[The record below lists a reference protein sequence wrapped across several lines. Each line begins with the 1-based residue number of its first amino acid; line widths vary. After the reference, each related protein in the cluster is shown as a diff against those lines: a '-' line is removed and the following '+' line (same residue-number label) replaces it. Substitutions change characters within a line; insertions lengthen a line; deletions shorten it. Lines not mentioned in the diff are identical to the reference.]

1 MARPE
6 KNQITKIGVFY
17 DGNYFLHVSNYYN
30 YNHPRRGRIS
40 INGLHDFIRE
50 QIAFEEDVDVR
61 HCKIVESHYFRGRL
75 NAQEA
80 SSKGSLLYYDRVF
93 DDILMTAGVTT
104 HYLPIRNFY
113 GNKHEKGI
121 DVWLS
126 LEAFERAFY
135 KQFDV
140 LVLIASDGD
149 FVPLV
154 RKINALGTRVMLL
167 SWDFEFTNDEGQQR
181 MTRTSEELMRESSYP
196 YRMHD
201 IIDQGLET
209 ENYLIT
215 QLFVGNGNTLKE
227 TEVFE
232 VEQNGDY
239 YKSTILSLKNGF
251 GFIKFPENN
260 LFFHYTSLLDTDFN
274 DLEIGDQVEFTKDV
288 SEDGSNVARN
298 VKLIFN

>member
-6 KNQITKIGVFY
+6 KKQITKIGVFY

-30 YNHPRRGRIS
+30 YNHTRRGRIS
-40 INGLHDFIRE
+40 INGLHDFIKE
-50 QIAFEEDVDVR
+50 QIAFEEDADVR

-80 SSKGSLLYYDRVF
+80 STKGSLLYYDRVF

-140 LVLIASDGD
+140 LVLIACDGD

-154 RKINALGTRVMLL
+154 RKVNALGTRVMLL

-181 MTRTSEELMRESSYP
+181 MTRTSEDLIRETAYP

-201 IIDQGLET
+201 IIDQGLESD
-209 ENYLIT
+209 NYLIN
-215 QLFVGNGNTLKE
+215 QLFVGNGNVPKE
-227 TEVFE
+227 VEDFVI
-232 VEQNGDY
+232 EQNGDL

-298 VKLIFN
+298 VKLIFS